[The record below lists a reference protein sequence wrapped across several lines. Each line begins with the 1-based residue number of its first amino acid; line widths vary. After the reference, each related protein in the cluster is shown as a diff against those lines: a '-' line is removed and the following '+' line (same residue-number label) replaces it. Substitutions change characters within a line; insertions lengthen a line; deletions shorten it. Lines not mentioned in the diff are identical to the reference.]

1 MIYLKLNSLKSPT
14 VTPESLTPYAT
25 KSMLK
30 GYVVPA
36 ELSGYAKTSA
46 LSNSVV
52 PAELTS
58 YAKVSS
64 LSNYVVPAE
73 LNAYAKTSDLSNYVV
88 PSEQATY
95 AKKCDIMDEL
105 NNYAPKQS
113 IKGPTKLGYYGK
125 PNVCLA
131 QDPAKG
137 LVVTPCNSTDVTMW
151 TIDRTGRRI
160 SFNGQCLTTN
170 SMRTAISSSDCDP
183 TNANQQVDYIQEI
196 VFTGPSSSTT
206 NDNGNANMKYLIPNN
221 GDYNMMGNQM
231 IR

>member
-1 MIYLKLNSLKSPT
+1 MIYLSLNSLKST
-14 VTPESLTPYAT
+14 IVTPESLTPYAT

-46 LSNSVV
+46 LSKYVV
-52 PAELTS
+52 PAELAS

-73 LNAYAKTSDLSNYVV
+73 LSAYAKTSDLSNYVV
-88 PSEQATY
+88 PSELATY
-95 AKKCDIMDEL
+95 AKKSDITDEL
-105 NNYAPKQS
+105 NKYAPKQS
-113 IKGPTKLGYYGK
+113 IIGPTKLGYYGK

-137 LVVTPCNSTDVTMW
+137 LVITPCNSTDVTMW
-151 TIDRTGRRI
+151 TIDQTARRI
-160 SFNGQCLTTN
+160 SSNGQCLTTN
-170 SMRTAISSSDCDP
+170 PISTAISNSNCDP
-183 TNANQQVDYIQEI
+183 TNANQQVDYLNNGEI

-206 NDNGNANMKYLIPNN
+206 ME
-221 GDYNMMGNQM
+221 
-231 IR
+231 